1 MSTTRTGT
9 TRTGTTSSGTIPVNT
24 LRPAASRARLWDLP
38 GLRLLAPPD
47 DGVEHDPAERSEQEI
62 VPWAHPGTVLR
73 MKTRAAKRG
82 LYAPQLLGAPTTTK
96 QAEILNTAIIGPPTG
111 TRGVV
116 NGRDVLS
123 RTSISHDPITA
134 YNSTPR
140 EVSSP
145 NVIAMGDV
153 GAGKSSHVK
162 CNYVLRPLLLA
173 GRRAVVFDKKDQAG
187 EGEYSDVV
195 RHFGFEPIKFVTDD
209 SGTTL
214 NILDPVIARGTGMHG
229 QARLLNIV
237 TRLAR
242 GDQPLSSWEEEA
254 LRASLRR
261 TVEVTDSRIPV
272 LADVLPNLGNIA
284 DDPEYASLS
293 LSARDD
299 LHKAGLSVRWTLN
312 GLLDEYGGL
321 LDGETSKTVDLSGK
335 LTSFD
340 ISQLPDD
347 GPAVPV
353 VMAIG
358 NMWMLGRL
366 RSERTSATTVVW
378 EEGWHMIGGP
388 SAHLIKSN
396 QKLARGLGISNV
408 FVMHKGTDIPKDSA
422 GMAIIQEAQ
431 TIVIYRQSRPE
442 DATWCQETFGM
453 APETARTIE
462 TLQDGH
468 FIFKYGSH
476 PETHVQHIR
485 SSWETRL
492 TNTDEGLAAGSAR

>member
-1 MSTTRTGT
+1 MTTQLHDSRS
-9 TRTGTTSSGTIPVNT
+9 RVWSLPI
-24 LRPAASRARLWDLP
+24 LRNF
-38 GLRLLAPPD
+38 APP
-47 DGVEHDPAERSEQEI
+47 VEPTALEESASPSEI
-62 VPWAHPGTVLR
+62 IPWAQPGTVLR
-73 MKTRAAKRG
+73 PSQRAARRG
-82 LYAPQLLGAPTTTK
+82 FYAPMLDGAPTTTR
-96 QAEILNTAIIGPPTG
+96 QAEILNTALIGPPTG

-116 NGRDVLS
+116 NGRDILS
-123 RTSISHDPITA
+123 RTTISHDPVTA

-162 CNYVLRPLLLA
+162 CNYVIRPLLLA

-195 RHFGFEPIKFVTDD
+195 RHYGFEPIKFAADS

-214 NILDPVIARGTGMHG
+214 NILDPVIAHGTGLQG

-242 GDQPLSSWEEEA
+242 GDQSLNGWEEEA
-254 LRASLRR
+254 LRAALRM
-261 TVEVTDSRIPV
+261 TVEGADGRVPV
-272 LADVLPNLGNIA
+272 LTDVLPNLGNIV
-284 DDPEYASLS
+284 DDPEYRALS
-293 LSARDD
+293 ATARDD
-299 LHKAGLSVRWTLN
+299 LHKAGLSVKWTLN
-312 GLLDEYGGL
+312 GLLDEYSGL
-321 LDGETSKTVDLSGK
+321 LDGETSRSVDLSGK

-366 RSERTSATTVVW
+366 RSDRTHATTVVW

-388 SAHLIKSN
+388 SAHLIKAN

-431 TIVIYRQSRPE
+431 TIVVYRQSRPE
-442 DATWCQETFGM
+442 DAAWCQETFGL
-453 APETARTIE
+453 APETAKTIE
-462 TLQDGH
+462 TLRDGH
-468 FIFKYGSH
+468 YIFKYGSH

-485 SSWETRL
+485 SAWETRL
-492 TNTDEGLAAGSAR
+492 TNTDEGLAVGTVI

>member
-1 MSTTRTGT
+1 MSHHLDGKR
-9 TRTGTTSSGTIPVNT
+9 
-24 LRPAASRARLWDLP
+24 SRVWDLP
-38 GLRLLAPPD
+38 ILRSFAPPTDAADEREAD
-47 DGVEHDPAERSEQEI
+47 DID
-62 VPWAHPGTVLR
+62 VPPWISRGTKLR
-73 MKTRAAKRG
+73 VDGRRARNG
-82 LYAPQLLGAPTTTK
+82 LYAPSLPGAPTTTK
-96 QAEILNTAIIGPPTG
+96 QAEILNTALIGPPTG
-111 TRGVV
+111 TAGVV

-123 RTSISHDPITA
+123 RTSISHDPVTA
-134 YNSTPR
+134 YNFIPR

-153 GAGKSSHVK
+153 GSGKSSHVK
-162 CNYVLRPLLLA
+162 CNYVIRPLLLA
-173 GRRAVVFDKKDQAG
+173 GRRAVVFDKKDQSG

-195 RHFGFEPIKFVTDD
+195 RHYGFEPIKFAADS

-214 NILDPVIARGTGMHG
+214 NLLDPVIVRGSGLQG

-242 GDQPLSSWEEEA
+242 GDQALNAWEEEA
-254 LRASLRR
+254 LRAALRA
-261 TVEVTDSRIPV
+261 TLAQSFSRVPV
-272 LADVLPNLGNIA
+272 LADVLPNLGRVLNQE
-284 DDPEYASLS
+284 DYQELS
-293 LSARDD
+293 PRAKDD
-299 LHKAGLSVRWTLN
+299 LHRAGLSVKWTLN
-312 GLLDEYGGL
+312 GLLEEYSGL
-321 LDGETSKTVDLSGK
+321 LDGETSSTVDLSGK

-366 RSERTSATTVVW
+366 RAERDSATTVVW

-388 SAHLIKSN
+388 SAHLIQAS

-408 FVMHKGTDIPKDSA
+408 FVMHKGTDIPKDSP

-431 TIVIYRQSRPE
+431 TIVVYRQSRPE
-442 DATWCQETFGM
+442 DALWCQETFGF
-453 APETARTIE
+453 APESAKTIE
-462 TLQDGH
+462 TLRDGH

-485 SSWETRL
+485 SAWEISL
-492 TNTDEGLAAGSAR
+492 TNTDEALAAGSVG